1 MAFLHDGAARQPF
14 LRVPPVVIW
23 LIVSLVA
30 AYVYGH
36 EVLSGNRWEEFAVV
50 YGFVPARY
58 SAKFLAATGYDPGS
72 WLERALPFVSYIFL
86 HANITHLL
94 INSIWLLA
102 FGPVV
107 ARRFGT
113 LLFLVFFLFCG
124 VAGAATH
131 LICNWG
137 SAAPVIGASGAISGL
152 MAASFRMLPVA
163 AEGGAYPLAPILTPR
178 IVVWSGLWI
187 AVNAV
192 TGLTGY
198 GNGPEIGLVA
208 WQAHLGGFAA
218 GLLFAGLFDAI
229 APGHALSRS
238 GRAA

>member
-1 MAFLHDGAARQPF
+1 MAFLHDGASRQPF

-23 LIVSLVA
+23 LILVLAA
-30 AYVYGH
+30 AYVYTH
-36 EVLSGNRWEEFAVV
+36 EFLTEKQWVQVSFS

-58 SAKFLAATGYDPGS
+58 SAGFIAATGLNPGS
-72 WLERALPFVSYIFL
+72 WFDRALPFVSYIFL

-94 INSIWLLA
+94 INSIWFLA

-113 LLFLVFFLFCG
+113 LLFIVFFLVCG

-131 LICNWG
+131 LVCNWG
-137 SAAPVIGASGAISGL
+137 SASPVIGASGAISGL
-152 MAASFRMLPVA
+152 MAASFRMLPVSG
-163 AEGGAYPLAPILTPR
+163 ESGAIPLAPILSPR
-178 IVVWSGLWI
+178 ILVWSSLYI
-187 AVNAV
+187 AVNVV

-198 GNGPEIGLVA
+198 GSGAEIGLVA

-218 GLLFAGLFDAI
+218 GLLLAGLFDTI
-229 APGHALSRS
+229 APGHVLSRH
-238 GRAA
+238 AA